1 MGRYLSAVIVTILW
15 MTFEQEGH
23 CSQAAV
29 HMGRL
34 LVTYTGQHRAS
45 HTTGPLQLLC
55 HSSVWH
61 DGSFLMNVGRE
72 HREHTDLEQMSV
84 CVLRA
89 ALRLGAAGKWVMHS
103 APASGCLRC
112 AQPWAEW
119 RRRASTWPC
128 PHGPHSLGTD
138 FCQYPGS

>member
-29 HMGRL
+29 HTGRL
-34 LVTYTGQHRAS
+34 LVTYTGQHRAG
-45 HTTGPLQLLC
+45 HTAGPLQVLC

-61 DGSFLMNVGRE
+61 DGRFLMNVGRE
-72 HREHTDLEQMSV
+72 HQKHTVLEQMSV

-89 ALRLGAAGKWVMHS
+89 ALRLGGCRQVGHALS
-103 APASGCLRC
+103 PSPRLPALCPALGRMAQASQRLALSSWASQSG
-112 AQPWAEW
+112 
-119 RRRASTWPC
+119 
-128 PHGPHSLGTD
+128 D
-138 FCQYPGS
+138 